1 MLSDRLPLACAEGL
15 VAAPVL
21 LIGAPW
27 GTDLSPLGQ
36 PPTIVQRRQP
46 DYDRLAAAGQSVM
59 TEVPDEGQAATA
71 IVSLPRER
79 ALARDRIARATAAA
93 PRVLVDGQKTD
104 GIDSLL
110 KECRK
115 LCEVGAVI
123 SKAHGKIFAIE
134 GGDFSSWRLAPSRI
148 AEGFLTAPGTFSS
161 NGVDPGSRL
170 LGEALPP
177 LKGHVV
183 DLGAGWGY
191 LSHRALASEAV
202 TTIDLVEADLVA
214 LDCARANVDDPRA
227 RFHWADATAWRADP
241 AADHV
246 ICNPPFHRGRKGDP
260 DLGRAFIAAA
270 AACLAP
276 RGTFWMVANRH
287 LPYEAALSERF
298 AEIEELPGAPA
309 FKLYRAARPRR
320 TR

>member
-15 VAAPVL
+15 ITAPVL
-21 LIGAPW
+21 LIGASW
-27 GTDLSPLGQ
+27 GTDLSPLEHSLA
-36 PPTIVQRRQP
+36 IVQRRQP
-46 DYDRLAAAGQSVM
+46 DHDRLAAAGHTVLTAIPS
-59 TEVPDEGQAATA
+59 DRQAATA

-79 ALARDRIARATAAA
+79 ALARDTIARAAAAA

-110 KECRK
+110 KECRR
-115 LCEVGAVI
+115 LGQIGAVI
-123 SKAHGKIFAIE
+123 AKAHGKIFAIE
-134 GGDFSSWRLAPSRI
+134 GGDFSSWRRASSRTP
-148 AEGFLTAPGTFSS
+148 EGLLTAPGVFSS
-161 NGVDPGSRL
+161 DGIDPGSRL
-170 LGEALPP
+170 LGDALPP

-191 LSHRALASEAV
+191 LSARALASDAV
-202 TTIDLVEADLVA
+202 TQIALVEADLGA

-241 AADHV
+241 PADHV
-246 ICNPPFHRGRKGDP
+246 ICNPPFHRGRRGDP

-270 AACLAP
+270 AASLAP

-287 LPYEAALSERF
+287 LPYEAALGERF
-298 AEIEELPGAPA
+298 AEVEELPGAPA

-320 TR
+320 AR